1 MIKLNSKLADR
12 LIFAVILI
20 SSAVIYLQV
29 SGCTWPWLEYL
40 DFITTLIFLLEL
52 VIKHKI
58 YGLKGYWADSWNRM
72 DGILVILSI
81 PSLVTFFV
89 PVDGANLSVLLSL
102 RLLRALRFFRFIHFF
117 GDGMKQMGQGFARAM
132 KASRSV
138 LAAFFIIIAVFGLIN
153 CSLFGHLSPEHFG
166 TPLRSIYSVFQLFT
180 IEGWYDIPAS
190 ICPLEEST
198 VMAGF
203 VRVYFCALLIAG
215 GIIGMSF
222 TNSVFVDAM
231 MEDNN
236 DELLDRIDKLEAKI
250 DQLLKEKGNK

>member
-1 MIKLNSKLADR
+1 MADR

-29 SGCTWPWLEYL
+29 SGYTWPWLEYL
-40 DFITTLIFLLEL
+40 DFITTLIFLIEMI
-52 VIKHKI
+52 VKHKV
-58 YGLKGYWADSWNRM
+58 YGLKGYWSDGWNRM
-72 DGILVILSI
+72 DGILVILSL

-89 PVDGANLSVLLSL
+89 PVSGANLSVLLSL
-102 RLLRALRFFRFIHFF
+102 RLLRALRFFRFVHFF
-117 GDGMKQMGQGFARAM
+117 GSGIKQMGQGFMRAL

-153 CSLFGHLSPEHFG
+153 CSLFGHISPEHFG

-180 IEGWYDIPAS
+180 IEGWYDIPAA

-198 VMAGF
+198 IMAGL
-203 VRVYFCALLIAG
+203 VRLYFCILLVGG

-222 TNSVFVDAM
+222 INSVFVDAM

-236 DELLDRIDKLEAKI
+236 EELIDRINQLEEKIDKLLE
-250 DQLLKEKGNK
+250 NKK